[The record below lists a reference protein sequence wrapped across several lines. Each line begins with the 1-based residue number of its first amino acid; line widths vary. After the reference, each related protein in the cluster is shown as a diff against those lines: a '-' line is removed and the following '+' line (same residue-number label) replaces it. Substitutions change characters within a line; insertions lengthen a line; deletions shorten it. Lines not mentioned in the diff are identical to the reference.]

1 MSKEKVPVVERARRY
16 VGKIGPAISGSGG
29 HTHTL
34 LVAKALVKGFLLPH
48 SDALAL
54 LEEWNHGNTDKWT
67 TGELEHKLRSAL
79 NGPGADGYLLQGAQA
94 PQGPRSE
101 ERPARPPRP
110 KILFDAEA
118 LRRVAGGM
126 AEVVDLPWL
135 ANRSEVDPATVS
147 AEDFLAR
154 IYHAAAGERVVVFSE
169 YKSQGQAVWPVD
181 KIPTEG
187 PEGIW
192 FLAQPVDGKSRPNPR
207 LGKMSRRSEESVLA
221 WRWMVLESD
230 EAPVR
235 LWLGALARVVPRIAA
250 ITTSGGRSVHALL
263 RVDAATKADWDA
275 TKRKVMQLVV
285 AGADP
290 GALSA
295 VRLTRLPGCL
305 RGEREQKLLYFAPSA
320 PDLTLEDVMPRRDVL
335 MGWRAEAVRVS
346 AAADRDG
353 KYPQPDTTK
362 VAQACRFYGKFDAW
376 LHDAAGELERQMRG
390 NEQTDGYNKQ

>member
-1 MSKEKVPVVERARRY
+1 MSKEKIPVVERARRY
-16 VGKIGPAISGSGG
+16 VGKRGPAISGAGG

-34 LVAKALVKGFLLPH
+34 LVARDLVKGFSLPH

-54 LEEWNHGNTDKWT
+54 IEEWNQGNADKWT

-79 NGPGADGYLLQGAQA
+79 NGPGADGYLLQGAEA
-94 PQGPRSE
+94 PQGQRLE
-101 ERPARPPRP
+101 QRPVSKPRP
-110 KILFDAEA
+110 KPQFDVEA
-118 LRRVAGGM
+118 LRRVAGDL
-126 AEVVDLPWL
+126 AEAVDLPWL

-154 IYHAAAGERVVVFSE
+154 VYSAAAGERVVVFSE
-169 YKSQGQAVWPVD
+169 YKSQGQAIWPVER
-181 KIPTEG
+181 IPTRG
-187 PEGIW
+187 PDGIW

-207 LGKMSRRSEESVLA
+207 LGKMSRRSEESVLS

-235 LWLGALARVVPRIAA
+235 LWLGALARVVPNIAA
-250 ITTSGGRSVHALL
+250 ITTSGGRSVHALV
-263 RVDAATKADWDA
+263 RVDAATKREWDA

-295 VRLTRLPGCL
+295 VRLTRLPACW
-305 RGEREQKLLYFAPSA
+305 RGEKEQKLLYFAPSA
-320 PDLTLEDVMPRRDVL
+320 PDLTLEDIMPRRDVL
-335 MGWRAEAVRVS
+335 RNWRAEAVRVS

-353 KYPQPDTTK
+353 QYPQPDTERT
-362 VAQACRFYGKFDAW
+362 AQACRFYGKFDAW
-376 LHDAAGELERQMRG
+376 LCDAAGELERQMKG
-390 NEQTDGYNKQ
+390 NEQTDGHN